1 MTSNILSDLIRLSLR
16 QIYRNK
22 RRYKGVVI
30 GIALGLAGLVTVLT
44 MGDSV
49 ESDLGSNLELL
60 GAATIMKATW
70 DFDRS
75 QRWHH
80 GSYSQKDIDDLRQL
94 SGVAGVTPVV
104 WIGYA
109 EASFGTLK
117 AEGVRLLG
125 VEPAFHWIC
134 HVPVATGR
142 PISVEDVTGRKSVC
156 VIGQNLLRKLFNGNT
171 DCLGQT
177 IGVSGH
183 VFRVVGIIGG
193 VEDVSNPDTI
203 LVPISVA
210 RSRYKDMYHIRDIY
224 VRAENWDVV
233 KTVHEEALNVLIR
246 NQPAYADAITV
257 IYYPET
263 LKTIQRTIL
272 IVKMFLYAALSVTLL
287 LAGLGITNVMLAAV
301 RERTTEIG
309 LRKAVGATDGMIMSQ
324 FLMEA
329 VGISLL
335 GSGLGIV
342 LGIISVEILERVFD
356 MAPSYRVFLATL
368 FGGMVLGIILGMIS
382 GLIPAKKAS
391 GLDAADAM
399 RFE

>member
-1 MTSNILSDLIRLSLR
+1 
-16 QIYRNK
+16 
-22 RRYKGVVI
+22 
-30 GIALGLAGLVTVLT
+30 
-44 MGDSV
+44 
-49 ESDLGSNLELL
+49 
-60 GAATIMKATW
+60 
-70 DFDRS
+70 
-75 QRWHH
+75 
-80 GSYSQKDIDDLRQL
+80 
-94 SGVAGVTPVV
+94 
-104 WIGYA
+104 
-109 EASFGTLK
+109 
-117 AEGVRLLG
+117 
-125 VEPAFHWIC
+125 
-134 HVPVATGR
+134 
-142 PISVEDVTGRKSVC
+142 
-156 VIGQNLLRKLFNGNT
+156 LFNGSP
-171 DCLGQT
+171 DALGKR
-177 IGVSGH
+177 IAISGH
-183 VFRVVGIIGG
+183 QFLVVGVIGG

-233 KTVHEEALNVLIR
+233 KTVQEEALNVLIR

-257 IYYPET
+257 LYYPET

-272 IVKMFLYAALSVTLL
+272 IVKIFLYAALVVTLL

-324 FLMEA
+324 FLMES

-335 GSGLGIV
+335 GAGLGIV
-342 LGIISVEILERVFD
+342 LGIISVEILERIFD
-356 MAPSYRVFLATL
+356 MAPSYRVFFGTL
-368 FGGMVLGIILGMIS
+368 LGGIVLGIILGMIS